1 MKKTLAVLIA
11 FHSLSAFSSMTLR
24 GTLSK
29 SGSDYFVNSGTESLR
44 IQTSGAIL
52 STLPSLEA
60 PSFMSQANKK
70 PYTFQMKGEKK
81 DGTFSLSE
89 TPTLI
94 GGKVRLRGVL
104 EFDEAQGT
112 YVLDGHPLLLG
123 YTKVNNGYSIDLNS
137 IAGLKGQRIVADGE
151 IGDNN
156 EFLLQAFLPEN
167 LLSTS
172 VSEVETEAL
181 DFVLKKMPLNEYS
194 QSKNSFRKTL
204 FMKDGHQSIKEGE
217 TALLITLSGRQGDS
231 FGSVNGH
238 FVAGLGRVNNEGLL
252 DGEISNAYVTND
264 KDILSSHTD
273 IISYFGHLVQGQN
286 VYRPTYTL
294 VVYGISPEKL
304 QKFRDAMEESHI
316 TLRTQKL
323 TITPEVNCTTE
334 TIKALKNVGI
344 KGKYNQ
350 IDNYLYGLLSLPLKA
365 IKPVKT
371 LNYVFAND
379 PSRYHPRTAFESFVR
394 AFLNKK
400 NLRKHDVVRVDYI
413 FFPQIPSNRPVGGI
427 ALGNIWKVSKFKK
440 LYEKY
445 EVNPQTKVSAE
456 ELRPKLEE
464 ILNQIK

>member
-11 FHSLSAFSSMTLR
+11 FHSLSVFSSTPLR

-29 SGSDYFVNSGTESLR
+29 SGPDYYIDNGTESLR

-60 PSFMSQANKK
+60 PTFMTQANKK
-70 PYTFQMKGEKK
+70 PYTFQMKGEKQN
-81 DGTFSLSE
+81 GMFSLSE
-89 TPTLI
+89 TPTLV
-94 GGKVRLRGVL
+94 GGKARLKGVL
-104 EFDEAQGT
+104 EFDEASGT
-112 YVLDGHPLLLG
+112 YVLDGHPLQLG

-151 IGDNN
+151 IGQNN
-156 EFLLQAFLPEN
+156 EFLLQAFLPEKV
-167 LLSTS
+167 LSTS
-172 VSEVETEAL
+172 VSEVESEPL
-181 DFVLKKMPLNEYS
+181 DFVLKKMPLNENS
-194 QSKNSFRKTL
+194 QGKESFRKTL
-204 FMKDGHQSIKEGE
+204 FVKDGHQKLKKGD
-217 TALLITLSGRQGDS
+217 TALLITLSGRQGDT

-238 FVAGLGRVNNEGLL
+238 FVAGLGSVNQEGLL
-252 DGEISNAYVTND
+252 DGEISNAYVSND

-273 IISYFGHLVQGQN
+273 IINYFGHLVQGQN

-294 VVYGISPEKL
+294 VAYGISPEKL
-304 QKFRDAMEESHI
+304 KQFRDAMEESHI

-350 IDNYLYGLLSLPLKA
+350 LNNKLYGILSYPLRT
-365 IKPVKT
+365 IKPGKT
-371 LNYVFAND
+371 LNYIFAND
-379 PSRYHPRTAFESFVR
+379 PARYHPRTAFDSFAR

-400 NLRKHDVVRVDYI
+400 TLQKHGIVRVDYI
-413 FFPQIPSNRPVGGI
+413 FIPQIPSNRPVGGI
-427 ALGNIWKVSKFKK
+427 AMGSIWKVSKFKK

-445 EVNPQTKVSAE
+445 EVNPETKLSAE

-464 ILNQIK
+464 ILNKIK